1 MSTGAP
7 KSERA
12 PDASRA
18 DDPNGTDPHTEN
30 SADNRT
36 YAGQLWKQAELL
48 AQAEKIGNLG
58 TWDLDVTSRQL
69 VLSENLCDLLGYPH
83 GTQIHEDQYWGLVHP
98 DDREDARQ
106 AVALA
111 VLAGRH
117 YEYVARLCTVDGT
130 VRCHLM
136 SGLPISG
143 KSGKVERV
151 IGLYRDVTNE
161 VHSED
166 ELHKLSQQ
174 LMRARDDERRH
185 VARELHESAG
195 QTLAA
200 LKMTLARI
208 EEELPA
214 DCETAHA
221 LLRSSREMA
230 DAAVREVRTVSY
242 LMHPPMLDEAGL
254 YSALRW
260 YARGFAERS
269 QIRVDVD
276 ISEDLGR
283 HSQEIETTIFRV
295 VQEALTNVHRYSG
308 SRTAAISVRHDR
320 ESISVVIQDTG
331 CGIPLVGPTGH
342 DRMAPGVGIAGMRE
356 RVMELEGTFQVES
369 VPGQGT
375 TIRTIL
381 PLRANTRSTA
391 KVSAQRQLRRSAQLN
406 AQ

>member
-7 KSERA
+7 KSDRA
-12 PDASRA
+12 QGGGRA
-18 DDPNGTDPHTEN
+18 DDADCTEAHSES

-58 TWDLDVTSRQL
+58 TWEFDVTSRRL
-69 VLSENLCDLLGYPH
+69 VLSENLCNLLGYPH
-83 GTQIHEDQYWGLVHP
+83 GTQIHEEEYWDLVHP

-106 AVALA
+106 VAALG

-117 YEYVARLCTVDGT
+117 YEYVARLRSVDRTVHY
-130 VRCHLM
+130 HLM

-143 KSGKVERV
+143 KNGKVERV

-195 QTLAA
+195 QTLAG

-208 EEELPA
+208 EEELPT

-221 LLRSSREMA
+221 LLRSS
-230 DAAVREVRTVSY
+230 
-242 LMHPPMLDEAGL
+242 
-254 YSALRW
+254 
-260 YARGFAERS
+260 
-269 QIRVDVD
+269 
-276 ISEDLGR
+276 
-283 HSQEIETTIFRV
+283 
-295 VQEALTNVHRYSG
+295 
-308 SRTAAISVRHDR
+308 
-320 ESISVVIQDTG
+320 
-331 CGIPLVGPTGH
+331 
-342 DRMAPGVGIAGMRE
+342 
-356 RVMELEGTFQVES
+356 
-369 VPGQGT
+369 
-375 TIRTIL
+375 
-381 PLRANTRSTA
+381 
-391 KVSAQRQLRRSAQLN
+391 
-406 AQ
+406 